1 MGYEVD
7 FLAVGDGERSGDAIA
22 LRFGDLYGDRSRQTV
37 VVIDGGFQDSGEKL
51 AEHIAKYYK
60 TDSVD
65 IAVSTHPD
73 ADHVGGL
80 AVILDK
86 LNVASLWMHLPW
98 KHANNIE
105 GMFLEGKIMTAS
117 NIRAELKESLESVRA
132 LDAKAREKG
141 IAVIEPFV
149 GVFETTRSF
158 YVLGPTKDF
167 YETVLPGFIIPAAAQ
182 VEGVIRRVAEKA
194 KDFITSIAEDW
205 GYESLDDS
213 GETSAENNSS
223 VILLL
228 LCDADA
234 VLFTADAGIPALT
247 QAADRL
253 DSIAF
258 DYSALRLVQVP
269 HHGSKRNVGPALL
282 DRILG
287 PKLPE
292 DVDRRIAYASCS
304 IGGSPKHPAKKVANA
319 FRRRGARVYVTQG
332 RNIWYHHNAPR
343 RADYSSISP
352 LPFYSEVEE

>member
-37 VVIDGGFQDSGEKL
+37 VVIDGGFHDSGEKL
-51 AEHIAKYYK
+51 AEHIVKYYK
-60 TDSVD
+60 TDLVD

-80 AVILDK
+80 AIIMDK
-86 LNVASLWMHLPW
+86 LNVVSLWMHLPW

-105 GMFLEGKIMTAS
+105 GMFCNGKIMTAS
-117 NIRAELKESLESVRA
+117 NIRAELRESLESVRT
-132 LDAKAREKG
+132 LDTKAREKG

-149 GVFETTRSF
+149 GVVETTKSL

-167 YETVLPGFIIPAAAQ
+167 YETMLPGFLATAGSRADGFMQ
-182 VEGVIRRVAEKA
+182 RVAEKA
-194 KDFITSIAEDW
+194 KDFVTKVAEDW
-205 GYESLDDS
+205 RYETLDDS
-213 GETSAENNSS
+213 GETSAENDSS

-228 LCDADA
+228 LCEGHA

-247 QAADRL
+247 EVVGRL
-253 DSIAF
+253 DSVGF
-258 DYSALRLVQVP
+258 DYSSLELLQMP

-287 PKLPE
+287 PKLAE
-292 DVDRRIAYASCS
+292 DTHLRSAYASCS
-304 IGGSPKHPAKKVANA
+304 VGGSPKHPSKKAVNA
-319 FRRRGARVYVTQG
+319 FRRRGTPVYVTQG
-332 RNIWYHHNAPR
+332 RNIWHHRNAPA
-343 RADYSSISP
+343 RADYGSISP
-352 LPFYSEVEE
+352 LPFYNEVEE